1 MLTGGRVL
9 HSLWIACL
17 MFVVVST
24 IGAAQG
30 GTPVDGTD
38 TPPAAGDVQTPETT
52 AAASETPSAVDNPP
66 AAAINPL
73 DWVNRPRPVIVL
85 AIAAFV
91 AGLLMASG
99 LLYFYWKTYQ
109 LSIATFA
116 DLVEKGRNVSLR
128 AITSTVRVAEPP
140 TIRSKGPN
148 TDPALPP
155 DNFKVTGP
163 LRVEVNKPFTYVA
176 EGVGIGTLPPIDW
189 KVTPVTEGI
198 DVLLEVKAE
207 GKEAR
212 LVALSPGTF
221 SLTATC
227 GAYQPITMDIQVEEP
242 AAAENEEP
250 FAIPFFGEGYGTQ
263 VLAILLLASIV
274 VLAIT
279 GRISDGTL
287 ATLLGALAGYIFGT
301 TVGARRGG

>member
-1 MLTGGRVL
+1 
-9 HSLWIACL
+9 

-30 GTPVDGTD
+30 STPLDGTD
-38 TPPAAGDVQTPETT
+38 TPPAAGVAQTPETT
-52 AAASETPSAVDNPP
+52 VVASETPSAEENPP
-66 AAAINPL
+66 VAAINPL

-91 AGLLMASG
+91 AGLLMAAG
-99 LLYFYWKTYQ
+99 LLYFYWKTYKM
-109 LSIATFA
+109 SIATFA
-116 DLVEKGRNVSLR
+116 DLVGKGRNVSLR
-128 AITSTVRVAEPP
+128 AVTSTVHVAEPP

-176 EGVGIGTLPPIDW
+176 EGVGIGTLPPIEW

-198 DVLLEVKAE
+198 DVILEEKAE
-207 GKEAR
+207 GREVR
-212 LVALSPGTF
+212 LVALSAGTF
-221 SLTATC
+221 SLTAS
-227 GAYQPITMDIQVEEP
+227 GGVYLPIKMDIQVEEP
-242 AAAENEEP
+242 ETAESGEP
-250 FAIPFFGEGYGTQ
+250 FAIPYFGEGYGTQ

-274 VLAIT
+274 VLAVT

-301 TVGARRGG
+301 TVGARRG